1 MAGFKWQ
8 TPPDKVWPAGAE
20 AYVRAVKRGIHGV
33 MQRWA
38 PEIENY
44 MKSNASWQDQTA
56 NARQTLHSA
65 VEPPTAAEVVSMIEL
80 IMAHGVI
87 YGAYLEGYDP
97 RYNFAPTR
105 QGSRY
110 AIIEPTLDYF
120 APRVWADVVR
130 LFS

>member
-1 MAGFKWQ
+1 MAGFKWT
-8 TPPDKVWPAGAE
+8 TPPLAVWPQGAE
-20 AYVRAVKRGIHGV
+20 AYVRAVIRGVHGV
-33 MQRWA
+33 MQKWS
-38 PEIENY
+38 PVIENY
-44 MKSNASWQDQTA
+44 MKTEKTWVDRTA
-56 NARQTLHSA
+56 NAVQALHA
-65 VEPPTAAEVVSMIEL
+65 EIVPPTAAEVVSTLEL

-87 YGAYLEGYDP
+87 YGAYLEGFDP